1 MKQMKKTESKIMEK
15 PLIKFVYAIEAVFLL
30 VLIDILSKWFFAS
43 ILMNP
48 PQRIS
53 VLPFF
58 DLVLVFN
65 YGISF
70 GMFGEIGP
78 WGPKLLSFLTTCITI
93 VLMVWL
99 WRSKHPYE
107 VVGLALIIGGSI
119 GNIIDRLHDNAVTDF
134 LSLYAGSFYWP
145 VFNGADVFITM
156 GAITLMF
163 SNVIWRERF

>member
-1 MKQMKKTESKIMEK
+1 MEK
-15 PLIKFVYAIEAVFLL
+15 AETRILDKPIVKFIYAIQAVFLL
-30 VLIDILSKWFFAS
+30 VVIDIASKWLIAS
-43 ILMNP
+43 VVMDP
-48 PQRIS
+48 PQRFS

-78 WGPKLLSFLTTCITI
+78 WGPKLLSLMTTCVTI
-93 VLMVWL
+93 ILIVWL
-99 WRSKHPYE
+99 WRTKHLYE
-107 VVGLALIIGGSI
+107 VIGLTLIIGGSI

-145 VFNGADVFITM
+145 VFNGADIFITV
-156 GAITLMF
+156 GTVSLLV
-163 SNVIWRERF
+163 SSVILRENK